1 MRWVNN
7 KSNSQIGVLNI
18 TSSNAKVRYVFIVF
32 IIKNN
37 DFNTTIIDNVS
48 KSINYCQNYKEQTK
62 CDNYLR
68 MSTVLSVLKQKHSL
82 EHSLSREINCAQE
95 SVLDLGQLLTSK
107 YKLIQVSDLTRA
119 G

>member
-1 MRWVNN
+1 MRWVDN

-62 CDNYLR
+62 CDDYSR
-68 MSTVLSVLKQKHSL
+68 MRTVLSVLNQKHSL
-82 EHSLSREINCAQE
+82 ERSLSYDE
-95 SVLDLGQLLTSK
+95 K
-107 YKLIQVSDLTRA
+107 
-119 G
+119 

>member
-1 MRWVNN
+1 MHRVNN
-7 KSNSQIGVLNI
+7 KSNSQIGILNI

-37 DFNTTIIDNVS
+37 DFNIALIDNVS

-68 MSTVLSVLKQKHSL
+68 MRTVLSMLNQKHSL
-82 EHSLSREINCAQE
+82 EHSLSYDE
-95 SVLDLGQLLTSK
+95 K
-107 YKLIQVSDLTRA
+107 
-119 G
+119 

>member
-7 KSNSQIGVLNI
+7 KSNSQISVLNI

-62 CDNYLR
+62 CDDYLR
-68 MSTVLSVLKQKHSL
+68 MRTVLSVLNQKHSL
-82 EHSLSREINCAQE
+82 ERSLSYE
-95 SVLDLGQLLTSK
+95 GK
-107 YKLIQVSDLTRA
+107 
-119 G
+119 

>member
-1 MRWVNN
+1 MRWVDN

-18 TSSNAKVRYVFIVF
+18 TSSNAKVQYVFIVF

-62 CDNYLR
+62 CDKYLR
-68 MSTVLSVLKQKHSL
+68 MRTVLSVLNPKNSL
-82 EHSLSREINCAQE
+82 EHSLSYDE
-95 SVLDLGQLLTSK
+95 K
-107 YKLIQVSDLTRA
+107 
-119 G
+119 

>member
-37 DFNTTIIDNVS
+37 DFNITLIDNVS

-62 CDNYLR
+62 CDEYLR
-68 MSTVLSVLKQKHSL
+68 MRTVLNVLNKKTLLSTVYLMKENKLRT
-82 EHSLSREINCAQE
+82 REC
-95 SVLDLGQLLTSK
+95 S
-107 YKLIQVSDLTRA
+107 
-119 G
+119 

>member
-37 DFNTTIIDNVS
+37 DFNTPTIDNVS

-62 CDNYLR
+62 CDDYLQMR
-68 MSTVLSVLKQKHSL
+68 TVLSVLNQKHSL
-82 EHSLSREINCAQE
+82 EHSLSYE
-95 SVLDLGQLLTSK
+95 GK
-107 YKLIQVSDLTRA
+107 
-119 G
+119 

>member
-1 MRWVNN
+1 MRWVDN

-37 DFNTTIIDNVS
+37 DFNIALIDNVS

-62 CDNYLR
+62 CDDYLR
-68 MSTVLSVLKQKHSL
+68 MRTVLSVLNQKHSL
-82 EHSLSREINCAQE
+82 EHSLSYDE
-95 SVLDLGQLLTSK
+95 K
-107 YKLIQVSDLTRA
+107 
-119 G
+119 

>member
-37 DFNTTIIDNVS
+37 DFNTTTIDNVS

-62 CDNYLR
+62 CDEYLR
-68 MSTVLSVLKQKHSL
+68 MRTALSVLNQKHSL
-82 EHSLSREINCAQE
+82 EHSLSYEE
-95 SVLDLGQLLTSK
+95 K
-107 YKLIQVSDLTRA
+107 
-119 G
+119 

>member
-1 MRWVNN
+1 MRWVDN

-37 DFNTTIIDNVS
+37 DFNTGTIDNVS

-62 CDNYLR
+62 CDDYLR
-68 MSTVLSVLKQKHSL
+68 MRTVLSVLNQKHSL
-82 EHSLSREINCAQE
+82 EHSLSYEE
-95 SVLDLGQLLTSK
+95 K
-107 YKLIQVSDLTRA
+107 
-119 G
+119 

>member
-62 CDNYLR
+62 CDDYLR
-68 MSTVLSVLKQKHSL
+68 MRTVLSVLNQKHSL
-82 EHSLSREINCAQE
+82 EHSLSREINCVQE

>member
-1 MRWVNN
+1 MHWVNN

-37 DFNTTIIDNVS
+37 DFNTTTIDNVS

-68 MSTVLSVLKQKHSL
+68 MRTVLSVLNKKTL
-82 EHSLSREINCAQE
+82 LSTVYLMKENKLRPREC
-95 SVLDLGQLLTSK
+95 S
-107 YKLIQVSDLTRA
+107 
-119 G
+119 

>member
-1 MRWVNN
+1 MPVHWVNN

-37 DFNTTIIDNVS
+37 DFNTTIIGYVS

-62 CDNYLR
+62 CDDYLR
-68 MSTVLSVLKQKHSL
+68 MRTVLSMLNQKHSL
-82 EHSLSREINCAQE
+82 EHSLSYDE
-95 SVLDLGQLLTSK
+95 K
-107 YKLIQVSDLTRA
+107 
-119 G
+119 

>member
-37 DFNTTIIDNVS
+37 DFNTTTIDNVS
-48 KSINYCQNYKEQTK
+48 KSINYFQNYKEYTK

-68 MSTVLSVLKQKHSL
+68 MRTVLNVLNQKHSL
-82 EHSLSREINCAQE
+82 EHSLSYNE
-95 SVLDLGQLLTSK
+95 K
-107 YKLIQVSDLTRA
+107 
-119 G
+119 

>member
-1 MRWVNN
+1 MRWVDN

-62 CDNYLR
+62 CDDYLR
-68 MSTVLSVLKQKHSL
+68 MRTVLSVLNQKHSL
-82 EHSLSREINCAQE
+82 ERSLSYEE
-95 SVLDLGQLLTSK
+95 K
-107 YKLIQVSDLTRA
+107 
-119 G
+119 

>member
-37 DFNTTIIDNVS
+37 DFNTTTIDNVS
-48 KSINYCQNYKEQTK
+48 KSINYCQNHKEQTK
-62 CDNYLR
+62 CDDYLR
-68 MSTVLSVLKQKHSL
+68 MRTVLNVLNKKTLLSTVYLMKENKLRT
-82 EHSLSREINCAQE
+82 REC
-95 SVLDLGQLLTSK
+95 S
-107 YKLIQVSDLTRA
+107 
-119 G
+119 